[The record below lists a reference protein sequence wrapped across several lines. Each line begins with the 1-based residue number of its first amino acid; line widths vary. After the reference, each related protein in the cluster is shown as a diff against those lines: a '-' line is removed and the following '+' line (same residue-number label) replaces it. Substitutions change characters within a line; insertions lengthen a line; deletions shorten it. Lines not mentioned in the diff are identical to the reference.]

1 MFMMDIPPKKITADK
16 SVQKA
21 MAKWPDVPECFGW
34 LSLNRRAEWS
44 IKGEKIHHK
53 NTRRFLQRN
62 YNFDNLGRWFVQ
74 NGPQRA
80 FVSLEYTPRL
90 YGFSSSAGFY
100 IHDEAEIPPSLD
112 FFLDEYGNL
121 LLSTGLG
128 VGVVDDRDLSA
139 ISDLIETV
147 NDIPIELN
155 YREKNYRIKPIV
167 KALVPKHFGFIQ
179 NPRQI

>member
-1 MFMMDIPPKKITADK
+1 MINTPPEKIIIDK

-44 IKGEKIHHK
+44 IKGEKVHHT
-53 NTRRFLQRN
+53 NTQRFLQRN

-90 YGFSSSAGFY
+90 YGFSNHSGFY
-100 IHDEAEIPPSLD
+100 IHDKAKMPDLLE

-121 LLSTGLG
+121 LLSTALG

-139 ISDLIETV
+139 ASDLIETV
-147 NDIPIELN
+147 NDIPTKLR
-155 YREKNYRIKPIV
+155 YRDKNYKIKSIS
-167 KALVPKHFGFIQ
+167 KAVVPQHFGFVL
-179 NPRQI
+179 NPKQI

>member
-1 MFMMDIPPKKITADK
+1 MIDTPPEKIIIDK

-44 IKGEKIHHK
+44 IKGEKIRHT
-53 NTRRFLQRN
+53 NTQRFLQRN

-90 YGFSSSAGFY
+90 YGFSNHSGFY
-100 IHDEAEIPPSLD
+100 IHDEAKMPDLLD

-121 LLSTGLG
+121 LLSTALG

-139 ISDLIETV
+139 ASDLIETV
-147 NDIPIELN
+147 NDIPTELS
-155 YREKNYRIKPIV
+155 YREKNYKIKSIA
-167 KALVPKHFGFIQ
+167 KALVPKHFGFVP
-179 NPRQI
+179 NPRQV

>member
-1 MFMMDIPPKKITADK
+1 MIDIPPEKIIIDK

-44 IKGEKIHHK
+44 IKGEKIHHT
-53 NTRRFLQRN
+53 NTQRFLQRN

-74 NGPQRA
+74 NGPQRV

-90 YGFSSSAGFY
+90 YGFSSHSGFY
-100 IHDEAEIPPSLD
+100 IHNEAKMPVLLD

-121 LLSTGLG
+121 LLSTSLG

-139 ISDLIETV
+139 ASDLIEAV
-147 NDIPIELN
+147 NDIPTELS
-155 YREKNYRIKPIV
+155 YRGKNYKIKPIA
-167 KALVPKHFGFIQ
+167 KALVPKHFGFVQ
-179 NPRQI
+179 NPRQV